1 MLVPLDPQVS
11 RTLVELTGSSMNTA
25 TCDATCVL
33 PLPVQPSGGDKG
45 SRRRA
50 TNEPRRDPRTRV
62 LLEAPIVRTLLRM
75 AAPNILVM
83 LAQASTGLVET
94 YFVGKLGT
102 DALAGVALV
111 FPGVML
117 MQMMSAGAM
126 GGGISSAIARALGGG
141 RRDDANALVLHALV
155 ISAVLGLLFTIG
167 VLAAGPALYRALGGS
182 GGSLDAALAYSNIVF
197 AGAILLWVFNTLASV
212 LRGTG
217 NMIVPAVVT
226 CAGAVF
232 LVPLSP
238 CLIFGLGPFP
248 RLGVAGGGTAI
259 VVYYLIGSAVLAA
272 YLWSGR
278 SVVRPRLRGARL
290 RWPLFREILRVGAV
304 AALVTVQNNLT
315 VLATTG
321 LMCTFGPAAI
331 AGYGVGS
338 RLEYL
343 LVPLVFGLGAP
354 LVALVGTNIGAGSRD
369 RALRVAW
376 TGAAI
381 GFLIS
386 ETVGLWA
393 AVFPGTWLSLFGDDQ
408 EMISAGSAYLR
419 AVGPFY
425 GFFGLGL
432 ALYFSSQGAGRLLWP
447 LCAGLLRLAI
457 AVTGAWLMLR
467 WTGELSYIFIALGV
481 GLAAYGLI
489 NAAAVKSGVWFTSS
503 RRMQVNDA
511 TSRRWPPAE

>member
-1 MLVPLDPQVS
+1 MSGSISFSVS
-11 RTLVELTGSSMNTA
+11 R
-25 TCDATCVL
+25 
-33 PLPVQPSGGDKG
+33 GGEVG
-45 SRRRA
+45 A
-50 TNEPRRDPRTRV
+50 ALAEPRRDPRTTL

-75 AAPNILVM
+75 AAPNVLVM

-94 YFVGKLGT
+94 YFIGKLGT

-126 GGGISSAIARALGGG
+126 GGGISSAIARALGAG
-141 RRDDANALVLHALV
+141 RRDDADALVWHALV
-155 ISAVLGLLFTIG
+155 ISAALGALFTIG
-167 VLAAGPALYRALGGS
+167 ILTGGAALYRALGGDE
-182 GGSLDAALAYSNIVF
+182 GSLDAALAYSNIVF
-197 AGAILLWVFNTLASV
+197 GGAVLLWLFNTLASV

-226 CAGAVF
+226 CAGTV
-232 LVPLSP
+232 LLIPLSP
-238 CLIFGLGPFP
+238 CLIFGWGPFP
-248 RLGVAGGGTAI
+248 RLGVAGGGTAM
-259 VVYYLIGSAVLAA
+259 VLYYALGTGVFAG
-272 YLWSGR
+272 YLWWGR
-278 SVVRPRLRGARL
+278 SVVRPKLRIARL
-290 RWPLFREILRVGAV
+290 RWPLFHEILRVGAV

-321 LMCTFGPAAI
+321 LIGNFGSAAI
-331 AGYGVGS
+331 AGYGVGT

-354 LVALVGTNIGAGSRD
+354 LVALVGTNIGADRRD

-381 GFLIS
+381 GFCIS
-386 ETVGLWA
+386 EAIGIWA
-393 AVFPGTWLSLFGDDQ
+393 ALFPTSWLSLFGDDPG
-408 EMISAGSAYLR
+408 MIAAGSAYLR

-447 LCAGLLRLAI
+447 LCAGILRLFI

-467 WTGELSYIFIALGV
+467 WTGDLRHVFIALGL
-481 GLAAYGLI
+481 GLAAYGLV
-489 NAAAVKSGVWFTSS
+489 NAAAVKAGAWFAGPRRARISG
-503 RRMQVNDA
+503 A
-511 TSRRWPPAE
+511 TSGRPLPAK

>member
-1 MLVPLDPQVS
+1 MPLAVAMQPVPAIAAISPAPS
-11 RTLVELTGSSMNTA
+11 RAL
-25 TCDATCVL
+25 
-33 PLPVQPSGGDKG
+33 
-45 SRRRA
+45 
-50 TNEPRRDPRTRV
+50 DPRTRR
-62 LLEAPIVRTLLRM
+62 LLDAPIARTLLRL
-75 AAPNILVM
+75 AWPNIVVM
-83 LAQASTGLVET
+83 LAQASTGRSET
-94 YFVGKLGT
+94 WWVSRLGIG
-102 DALAGVALV
+102 ALAGMALV
-111 FPGVML
+111 FPGFML
-117 MQMMSAGAM
+117 MQMMSADAM
-126 GGGISSAIARALGGG
+126 EDGISSAIARALGGG
-141 RRDDANALVLHALV
+141 RGDDANALVLHALV
-155 ISAVLGLLFTIG
+155 ISAVLGLLFTVG
-167 VLAAGPALYRALGGS
+167 VLAGGPALYRALGGS

-226 CAGAVF
+226 CAGAIF

-278 SVVRPRLRGARL
+278 SVVRPRLRDVRL

-304 AALVTVQNNLT
+304 AALVTMQNNLT

-321 LMCTFGPAAI
+321 LIGTFGPAAI

-467 WTGELSYIFIALGV
+467 WTGELSYMFVALGV
-481 GLAAYGLI
+481 GLAVYGLI

-503 RRMQVNDA
+503 RRIRVNDA
-511 TSRRWPPAE
+511 TSRRW

>member
-33 PLPVQPSGGDKG
+33 PLPVQPSGGDRG

-50 TNEPRRDPRTRV
+50 TDEPRRDPRTRV
-62 LLEAPIVRTLLRM
+62 LLEAPIVRTLFRM

-155 ISAVLGLLFTIG
+155 LSAVLGLLFTVG
-167 VLAAGPALYRALGGS
+167 VLAGGPALYRGLGGS

-197 AGAILLWVFNTLASV
+197 AGAILLWVFNTLASI

-217 NMIVPAVVT
+217 NMIVPAVVI
-226 CAGAVF
+226 CAGTLF

-238 CLIFGLGPFP
+238 CLIFGLGPLP

-259 VVYYLIGSAVLAA
+259 VAYYLIGSAVLAA

-278 SVVRPRLRGARL
+278 SVVRPRLRGVRL
-290 RWPLFREILRVGAV
+290 RWPLFRDILRVGAV

-315 VLATTG
+315 VLCTTG
-321 LMCTFGPAAI
+321 LIGNFGPAAI
-331 AGYGVGS
+331 AGYGVGT

-354 LVALVGTNIGAGSRD
+354 LVALVGTNIGAGRGD

-381 GFLIS
+381 GFGIS
-386 ETVGLWA
+386 EAIGLWA
-393 AVFPGTWLSLFGDDQ
+393 AVFPGT
-408 EMISAGSAYLR
+408 
-419 AVGPFY
+419 
-425 GFFGLGL
+425 
-432 ALYFSSQGAGRLLWP
+432 
-447 LCAGLLRLAI
+447 
-457 AVTGAWLMLR
+457 
-467 WTGELSYIFIALGV
+467 
-481 GLAAYGLI
+481 
-489 NAAAVKSGVWFTSS
+489 
-503 RRMQVNDA
+503 
-511 TSRRWPPAE
+511 

>member
-1 MLVPLDPQVS
+1 MSISLSALS
-11 RTLVELTGSSMNTA
+11 A
-25 TCDATCVL
+25 K
-33 PLPVQPSGGDKG
+33 GGRG
-45 SRRRA
+45 EA
-50 TNEPRRDPRTRV
+50 GRDPRTRL
-62 LLEAPIVRTLLRM
+62 LLEAPVIGTLLRM

-141 RRDDANALVLHALV
+141 RRDDADSLVLHALV
-155 ISAVLGLLFTIG
+155 ISATLGLLFTLG
-167 VLAAGPALYRALGGS
+167 VLTGGPALYRALGGS
-182 GGSLDAALAYSNIVF
+182 GGSLEAALAYSNIVF
-197 AGAILLWVFNTLASV
+197 AGATLLWVFNALANV

-217 NMIVPAVVT
+217 NMIVPAIVT
-226 CAGAVF
+226 CGGTVF
-232 LVPLSP
+232 LVPLSAG
-238 CLIFGLGPFP
+238 LIFGWGPLP
-248 RLGVAGGGTAI
+248 RLGVAGGGTAM
-259 VVYYLIGSAVLAA
+259 VLYYVIGTAVLAV
-272 YLWSGR
+272 YWLSGR
-278 SVVRPRLRGARL
+278 SVVRPKLRGVRL
-290 RWPLFREILRVGAV
+290 RWRLFREILRVGAV

-321 LMCTFGPAAI
+321 LIGTFGPAAI
-331 AGYGVGS
+331 AGYGVGT

-354 LVALVGTNIGAGSRD
+354 LVALVGTNIGAGRRD

-381 GFLIS
+381 GFVIS
-386 ETVGLWA
+386 EAIGLWA
-393 AVFPGTWLSLFGDDQ
+393 AIFPGAWVSLFGDDPAT
-408 EMISAGSAYLR
+408 ISAGSAYLR
-419 AVGPFY
+419 NVGPFY

-432 ALYFSSQGAGRLLWP
+432 ALYFSSQGAGRMLWP
-447 LCAGLLRLAI
+447 LFAGLSRLAI
-457 AVTGAWLMLR
+457 AFSGAWLVLR
-467 WTGELSYIFIALGV
+467 LTGELSDMFVALGV

-489 NAAAVKSGVWFTSS
+489 NAAAVKSGAWFAGAK
-503 RRMQVNDA
+503 RR
-511 TSRRWPPAE
+511 

>member
-1 MLVPLDPQVS
+1 MMSGMQLS
-11 RTLVELTGSSMNTA
+11 RLA
-25 TCDATCVL
+25 H
-33 PLPVQPSGGDKG
+33 GGQDRG
-45 SRRRA
+45 EAEGIAGR
-50 TNEPRRDPRTRV
+50 NRDPRTRI

-141 RRDDANALVLHALV
+141 RRDDADALVLHALV
-155 ISAVLGLLFTIG
+155 ISALLGLLFM
-167 VLAAGPALYRALGGS
+167 VAALAGGPALYRALGGQ
-182 GGSLDAALAYSNIVF
+182 GPSLDAALAYSNIVF
-197 AGAILLWVFNTLASV
+197 SGAILLWVFNSLASA

-217 NMIVPAVVT
+217 NMIVPAVVI
-226 CAGAVF
+226 CAGTVI
-232 LVPLSP
+232 LIPLSP
-238 CLIFGLGPFP
+238 CLIFGWGPFP

-259 VVYYLIGSAVLAA
+259 VLYYAMGSTVLAV

-278 SVVRPRLRGARL
+278 SLVRPNLRRLRL
-290 RWPLFREILRVGAV
+290 RWPLFRDILQVGAV

-315 VLATTG
+315 VLFTTG
-321 LMCTFGPAAI
+321 LIGSFGPAAI
-331 AGYGVGS
+331 AGYGVGA

-354 LVALVGTNIGAGSRD
+354 LVALVGTNIGAGHRG

-381 GFLIS
+381 GFAIS
-386 ETVGLWA
+386 EAIGLWA
-393 AVFPGTWLSLFGDDQ
+393 AFFPAGWLSLFGNDPG
-408 EMISAGSAYLR
+408 MIAAGSAYLQ

-432 ALYFSSQGAGRLLWP
+432 ALYFSSQGAGRLWWP
-447 LCAGLLRLAI
+447 LCAGLLRLLV
-457 AVTGAWLMLR
+457 AVGGAWLMLN
-467 WTGELSYIFIALGV
+467 WTGEPAYMFLTLGL
-481 GLAAYGLI
+481 GLAVYGLV
-489 NAAAVKSGVWFTSS
+489 NAAAVKAGTWFPRPKQGRLSALTSA
-503 RRMQVNDA
+503 R
-511 TSRRWPPAE
+511 PLPAE